1 LVNEFLEQSADRFP
15 DKAKLIWIKNG
26 TWYLFTQEM
35 ILLISVPGTFFE
47 NSEKKGL
54 RYQVPFFQ

>member
-1 LVNEFLEQSADRFP
+1 MQVNRN
-15 DKAKLIWIKNG
+15 KNG
-26 TWYLFTQEM
+26 TWYHFTQEM
-35 ILLISVPGTFFE
+35 IVLISVPGTFFE